1 MKLGEALARRSDVQT
16 RIAQVRD
23 RLAATAL
30 VQEGD
35 EPPEPAEAL
44 LTELEALLDEL
55 RELIVAVNRTN
66 AATRLPTG
74 STLTEALARRDVLG
88 IRHSALK
95 SIIDATTKA
104 QARYSRSEIRIV
116 RTVDVAALRKSADD
130 AARERRELDA
140 EIQQVNWTVDVM
152 DDR

>member
-35 EPPEPAEAL
+35 EPPEPSEAL
-44 LTELEALLDEL
+44 LRELDALLDEL
-55 RELIVAVNRTN
+55 RDLVVAVNRTN
-66 AATRLPTG
+66 AATQLPSG
-74 STLTEALARRDVLG
+74 ATLTEALAHRDVLG
-88 IRHSALK
+88 MRHGTLNA
-95 SIIDATTKA
+95 IVAATAQA

-116 RTVDVAALRKSADD
+116 RTVDVAALRRAADE
-130 AARERRELDA
+130 AAKERRELDA
-140 EIQQVNWTVDVM
+140 EIQQVNWTVEVM
-152 DDR
+152 EDG

>member
-16 RIAQVRD
+16 RIVQVRD

-35 EPPEPAEAL
+35 EPPEPSDAL
-44 LTELEALLDEL
+44 LAELDALLEEL
-55 RELIVAVNRTN
+55 RDLIVAVNRTN
-66 AATRLPTG
+66 ATTRLPSG
-74 STLTEALARRDVLG
+74 ATLTEALARRDVLG
-88 IRHSALK
+88 IRHSATK
-95 SIIDATTKA
+95 AIIDATTKA

-116 RTVDVAALRKSADD
+116 RTVDVAALRRAADD

-140 EIQQVNWTVDVM
+140 EIQQVNWTVDVSENG
-152 DDR
+152 